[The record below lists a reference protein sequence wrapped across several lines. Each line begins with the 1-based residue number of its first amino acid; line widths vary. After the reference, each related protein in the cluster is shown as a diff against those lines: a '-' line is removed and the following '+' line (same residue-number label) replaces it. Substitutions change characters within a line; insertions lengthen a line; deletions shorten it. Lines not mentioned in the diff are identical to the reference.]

1 LRDTC
6 DVPHVL
12 PSVFGMIRPESPTSH
27 GRCRDA
33 HAHAWMK
40 SKHIRDTDSM
50 PINAKA
56 FRQHVLRNAYQV
68 EIETVRSHTL
78 SLKVVVPGVSLAGIA
93 ITVHIV

>member
-1 LRDTC
+1 
-6 DVPHVL
+6 
-12 PSVFGMIRPESPTSH
+12 
-27 GRCRDA
+27 
-33 HAHAWMK
+33 MK

-78 SLKVVVPGVSLAGIA
+78 SLKVAVPGVSLAGIA
-93 ITVHIV
+93 VTYSGIAGTVAVSSKETKGKR